1 MTDLRSFI
9 GLVNQLAEFRP
20 AIAKLADPLRPLMS
34 PRRSFV
40 WTPDHDA
47 AFANVKK
54 ALSSLPV
61 LAHFNPALKT
71 VLQTDAS
78 RLHGVGYALLQEQ
91 EEGQWRL
98 VQCGSRFLAKVE
110 TRYATIELEL
120 VAVVWAMTKC
130 RYYLM
135 GLPHFTLMT
144 DHRPLIPI
152 LNSYTLDAIDNPSMS
167 TS

>member
-9 GLVNQLAEFRP
+9 GLVNQLAEFRL
-20 AIAKLADPLRPLMS
+20 AIAELADPLRPLMS
-34 PRRSFV
+34 PRRPFV

-47 AFANVKK
+47 VFANVKK

-61 LAHFNPALKT
+61 LAHFNPALKF
-71 VLQTDAS
+71 VLRTDAS

-98 VQCGSRFLAKVE
+98 VQCGSRFLANVE

-120 VAVVWAMTKC
+120 VAVV
-130 RYYLM
+130 
-135 GLPHFTLMT
+135 
-144 DHRPLIPI
+144 
-152 LNSYTLDAIDNPSMS
+152 
-167 TS
+167 